1 MELPQITWYA
11 KLTSEENFKQTDLV
25 YAGAIT
31 PNNYLTVD
39 IQLWN
44 NRWGESDVETLS
56 DFNILMYFQDVE
68 DSALLENC
76 SIFYNG
82 AEVDIEIENKKALVK
97 FAKAPI
103 LSGKANDGSS
113 LNEDNSGNFISLQF
127 IFTTSSQRLKE
138 NDLKHL
144 ILEIVPI

>member
-1 MELPQITWYA
+1 MNLPQITWYA

-68 DSALLENC
+68 D
-76 SIFYNG
+76 
-82 AEVDIEIENKKALVK
+82 
-97 FAKAPI
+97 
-103 LSGKANDGSS
+103 
-113 LNEDNSGNFISLQF
+113 
-127 IFTTSSQRLKE
+127 
-138 NDLKHL
+138 
-144 ILEIVPI
+144 